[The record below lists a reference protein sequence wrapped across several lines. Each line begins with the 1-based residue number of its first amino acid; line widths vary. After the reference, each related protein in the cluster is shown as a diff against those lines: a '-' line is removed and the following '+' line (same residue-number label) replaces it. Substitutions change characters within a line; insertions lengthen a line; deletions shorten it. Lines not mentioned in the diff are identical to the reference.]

1 MFVTENTLDLLGE
14 TVFGKLVERNGECRM
29 REIVGFWIIF
39 VAIDFL
45 VAFLLGLDFSFVD
58 KLKAAFG
65 PIVLVTLIMI
75 GSYLIFGGV

>member
-1 MFVTENTLDLLGE
+1 
-14 TVFGKLVERNGECRM
+14 M

-65 PIVLVTLIMI
+65 PIAIGTLIII